1 MQNSIGQPIFAL
13 TLSSPVVPNG
23 YTTKCSKPYWSNP
36 PLSARVPERQKNKN
50 GGLDQYG
57 FEHFVV

>member
-1 MQNSIGQPIFAL
+1 MAHDHFMNVTNKKLETKCIAMQAML

-23 YTTKCSKPYWSNP
+23 
-36 PLSARVPERQKNKN
+36 LSARVPERQKNKN
-50 GGLDQYG
+50 GVLDQYG